1 MMSIRED
8 RASYVAM
15 MQDTVLQAGRPL
27 AIAADQMTVA
37 VIESAAIRTVNTNL
51 NGTNVLFDNIAGLG
65 TDLTAIAPYR
75 TTAVAPTSSLP
86 VKSTSNSASRQPA
99 VTNRPTL
106 HAATQDNSASK
117 SPTTNQPITEQKTDG
132 KSTKP
137 TAQSSQ
143 TKTPRLPASRKT
155 TDDGKLTSK
164 VSVKP
169 TAQTETPR
177 LPASKG
183 TTDDGKSTSKVS
195 TKPTAPSSQTET
207 PRLVSGGTKAA
218 PEPEI
223 SKRVS
228 SPTNDAIGGKPTD
241 SAGEGNPAEPA
252 SSQVFTC
259 ECQNGGTCVEEE
271 NVCECVFLFEPRC
284 VYCDAFF
291 H

>member
-37 VIESAAIRTVNTNL
+37 VIESAAIRTVDTSSDKKF
-51 NGTNVLFDNIAGLG
+51 VSVDNIAGLG
-65 TDLTAIAPYR
+65 TDLTAIASYR
-75 TTAVAPTSSLP
+75 TATVKPTP
-86 VKSTSNSASRQPA
+86 SNSASRQPA
-99 VTNRPTL
+99 VTNGKTTATASLPTSRPTL
-106 HAATQDNSASK
+106 HAATQDKSASK
-117 SPTTNQPITEQKTDG
+117 LPTNQPITGQKT
-132 KSTKP
+132 
-137 TAQSSQ
+137 
-143 TKTPRLPASRKT
+143 
-155 TDDGKLTSK
+155 
-164 VSVKP
+164 
-169 TAQTETPR
+169 
-177 LPASKG
+177 
-183 TTDDGKSTSKVS
+183 DGKSTSKVS
-195 TKPTAPSSQTET
+195 NKPTARSSQTGT

-241 SAGEGNPAEPA
+241 GAGEGNPAEPA

-271 NVCECVFLFEPRC
+271 NVCECVFLF
-284 VYCDAFF
+284 F
-291 H
+291 